1 MLNPTMIAYILI
13 KILMVNPMSPELPA
27 STITQSGLRPKNQ
40 PWFPVSLLEKT
51 PAEENRADNT
61 PTIGDTNC
69 KITAELNFIH
79 RLKKIADLDINLL
92 LSGETGTGKTCLA
105 HLLHINSSRAEQ
117 RFVEINCAAIP
128 EMLLES
134 ELFGAVKGAHS
145 SAFTTVKGKIAAAE
159 GGTLFLDEINLMSLE
174 MQAKLLQFLND
185 GHYYPL
191 GSTDIRQAN
200 IRLICSTN
208 TSLEAAIAEGEF
220 RADLYHRINTYP
232 IQLRPLRERQ
242 DDITQIALANC
253 QNSIA
258 KHKLPPMKLS
268 AQALT
273 SIKSYNWPGNLRE
286 LSNTMQR
293 ACIEATIDESVVIE
307 QYHLGISTQPPKGE
321 RRVARQVP
329 IEDSTTDLKTVMQNF
344 QRTFIEQKLDDHQW
358 NVSKTAKSLGLSR
371 GHLHTLMNS
380 LELDRDVSPKQSR
393 PVSDDMGQ
401 AIKRADTMQNT
412 MPERRRRADDAN
424 VLEFRRNIR

>member
-1 MLNPTMIAYILI
+1 
-13 KILMVNPMSPELPA
+13 MSPEFPT
-27 STITQSGLRPKNQ
+27 STIIQRGLPPKNQ
-40 PWFPVSLLEKT
+40 PWFPVSLLEKAL
-51 PAEENRADNT
+51 AEENRAADT
-61 PTIGDTNC
+61 PTTRDTNC
-69 KITAELNFIH
+69 KVTAELNFIH
-79 RLKKIADLDINLL
+79 KLKKIAVLDINLL

-105 HLLHINSSRAEQ
+105 HLLHVNSSRAEQ
-117 RFVEINCAAIP
+117 PFVEINCAAIP
-128 EMLLES
+128 ELLLES

-159 GGTLFLDEINLMSLE
+159 GGTLFLDEVNLMSLE

-191 GSTDIRQAN
+191 GSTDICQAD

-208 TSLEAAIAEGEF
+208 TSLEAAIAEGDF
-220 RADLYHRINTYP
+220 RADLYHRVNTYP
-232 IQLRPLRERQ
+232 VQLRPLRERH
-242 DDITQIALANC
+242 DDIIQIALANC

-268 AQALT
+268 AQALA
-273 SIKSYNWPGNLRE
+273 SIKSYKWPGNLRE

-307 QYHLGISTQPPKGE
+307 QHHLGISTQPPKGE
-321 RRVARQVP
+321 RRTESQVP
-329 IEDSTTDLKTVMQNF
+329 IENSVTDLKDVMQSF
-344 QRTFIEQKLDDHQW
+344 KRTFIEQKLEDNLW

-380 LELDRDVSPKQSR
+380 LELDRDVNPKHSR

-401 AIKRADTMQNT
+401 AMKRANTMQNT
-412 MPERRRRADDAN
+412 MPERRRRADDEN
-424 VLEFRRNIR
+424 VLEFRRNTR